1 MGNKTGEDSI
11 QRGNGRQEMETQ
23 ALGDSA
29 FHPPPFI
36 LVPITMAYLLHV
48 FGPLSLV
55 WVVRTHSRA
64 CALAGPHPSWVQ
76 RS

>member
-1 MGNKTGEDSI
+1 MGNKTGKDSI

-23 ALGDSA
+23 ALGYSA
-29 FHPPPFI
+29 FHPPLSI
-36 LVPITMAYLLHV
+36 LVPTPMAYLLHV

-55 WVVRTHSRA
+55 WVVRTHSKA
-64 CALAGPHPSWVQ
+64 CVLAGPHPSWVQ